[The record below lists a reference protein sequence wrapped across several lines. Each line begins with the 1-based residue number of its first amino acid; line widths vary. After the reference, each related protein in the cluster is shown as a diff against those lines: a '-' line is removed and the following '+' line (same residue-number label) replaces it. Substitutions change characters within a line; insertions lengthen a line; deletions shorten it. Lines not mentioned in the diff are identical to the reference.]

1 MISKNVY
8 TDIINKH
15 NDTHHRAIK
24 MRPIDV
30 KVDLRVEKTEVFK
43 KVQILQVVLVLQITL

>member
-24 MRPIDV
+24 MRPINV